1 MLQSHLPRVVVWC
14 GVGCEWWGK
23 RGGVS
28 WRGVAFRY
36 QQHQA
41 AQLVRPYILSTKLL
55 FVKRSG
61 SPLFIYP
68 CIRLSFF
75 CAVVC
80 LLGIRRSFVRWESRG
95 VGRGVES
102 GMFSSDNVW
111 VCNYIKK
118 WEKEGVSGY
127 SSSYLL
133 GYQSNKC
140 SFVLKDNVAIA
151 LLSCDRVR
159 RLK

>member
-1 MLQSHLPRVVVWC
+1 VVGEAGRRVVA
-14 GVGCEWWGK
+14 
-23 RGGVS
+23 
-28 WRGVAFRY
+28 WRGVSIS
-36 QQHQA
+36 A
-41 AQLVRPYILSTKLL
+41 ASSSSARSTVYPFHKTPLCGK
-55 FVKRSG
+55 KRFS
-61 SPLFIYP
+61 LFIYP

-95 VGRGVES
+95 VGRGGERW
-102 GMFSSDNVW
+102 MFSSDNVW

-140 SFVLKDNVAIA
+140 SFVLKDDCRLWSA
-151 LLSCDRVR
+151 LLYL
-159 RLK
+159 RL

>member
-1 MLQSHLPRVVVWC
+1 
-14 GVGCEWWGK
+14 
-23 RGGVS
+23 
-28 WRGVAFRY
+28 
-36 QQHQA
+36 
-41 AQLVRPYILSTKLL
+41 
-55 FVKRSG
+55 
-61 SPLFIYP
+61 
-68 CIRLSFF
+68 
-75 CAVVC
+75 
-80 LLGIRRSFVRWESRG
+80 
-95 VGRGVES
+95 
-102 GMFSSDNVW
+102 MFSSDNVW

-159 RLK
+159 KLR